1 MNEDIVERCRDLADA
16 SWQGRRGRVEKALH
30 DAAAEIE
37 RLRAALD
44 EITHYWSGGPIDP
57 GWKEIARRA
66 LKETS

>member
-37 RLRAALD
+37 RLRV
-44 EITHYWSGGPIDP
+44 WSSDSHVT
-57 GWKEIARRA
+57 E
-66 LKETS
+66 LEETL